1 MEPLYNPQISQDL
14 SNASSLLRS
23 LFGIGSL
30 GLSGIALFITIAGA
44 VVSFLLT
51 VGYYLLQS
59 IPLFIMARKAGCK
72 NAWMAFF
79 PYTNDFL
86 TMTLPAREFNIFNII
101 KTKRRD
107 VIALIYIALVVAGTL
122 ILSILTPIVSFIP
135 VIGPIFSSF
144 GGVILLAVLSIFK
157 WRMYYDLLMTFGQ
170 ESNALWVS
178 IIALF
183 VPWLFM
189 IFTLF
194 ACKNPPEYG
203 KGNYYMCH

>member
-23 LFGIGSL
+23 LF
-30 GLSGIALFITIAGA
+30 
-44 VVSFLLT
+44 
-51 VGYYLLQS
+51 
-59 IPLFIMARKAGCK
+59 
-72 NAWMAFF
+72 
-79 PYTNDFL
+79 
-86 TMTLPAREFNIFNII
+86 
-101 KTKRRD
+101 
-107 VIALIYIALVVAGTL
+107 
-122 ILSILTPIVSFIP
+122 LSILTPIISFIP